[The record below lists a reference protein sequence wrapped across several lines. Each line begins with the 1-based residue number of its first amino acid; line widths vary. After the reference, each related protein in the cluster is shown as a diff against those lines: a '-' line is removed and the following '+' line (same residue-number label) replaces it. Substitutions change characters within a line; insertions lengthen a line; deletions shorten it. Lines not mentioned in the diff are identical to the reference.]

1 MTRRMNALIVDDDA
15 AVRKLIMDQL
25 NQTGLAE
32 FVFAEARDGID
43 ALEKYRPDET
53 EIIFVDMNMPR
64 MGGIDFIR
72 KLHSLYKSCPPAVMI
87 TAESDGGRLSD
98 AAQEAGVEALLL
110 KPVDKDRLRTGLK
123 TLVASIPERSGVCAV
138 PHGECVS
145 EAMQYVI
152 AKACDLQLTPEPPD
166 EAVRSGNAML
176 GMISMVGDL
185 QWTVVLGFA
194 RDAAEAVASSFAGS
208 ETSSDELELGD
219 AIGEI
224 TNIVAGR
231 IKTLLSSRG
240 LAVSFSLPTVISTSG
255 LRFLVQRTGTTAAN
269 YAHFHSPVGK
279 LWTVVTVGIH
289 AGMVL

>member
-1 MTRRMNALIVDDDA
+1 MARQINALIVDDDA
-15 AVRKLIMDQL
+15 AVRKLIMNQL

-32 FVFAEARDGID
+32 FVFAEAEDGID

-72 KLHSLYKSCPPAVMI
+72 KLHSLYQSCPPAVMI
-87 TAESDGGRLSD
+87 TAESDGERLSN

-123 TLVASIPERSGVCAV
+123 TLVASVPERSGVCAV

-145 EAMQYVI
+145 EAMQFVLT
-152 AKACDLQLTPEPPD
+152 KACNLELTPEPPD
-166 EAVRSGNAML
+166 EAVRSGSAML

-194 RDAAEAVASSFAGS
+194 RDAAEAVASRFAGS
-208 ETSSDELELGD
+208 ETSSD
-219 AIGEI
+219 A
-224 TNIVAGR
+224 NQ
-231 IKTLLSSRG
+231 RG
-240 LAVSFSLPTVISTSG
+240 
-255 LRFLVQRTGTTAAN
+255 
-269 YAHFHSPVGK
+269 
-279 LWTVVTVGIH
+279 
-289 AGMVL
+289 